1 MFDSV
6 ALERKEGRKS
16 KNLKYRR
23 GRVVG
28 GGSVEFGKCKA
39 VVITASLFIIQLP
52 VQFKVYEVSA

>member
-6 ALERKEGRKS
+6 ALESNGRKS

-23 GRVVG
+23 GRVVE

-52 VQFKVYEVSA
+52 VQFKVY